1 MKLKNKILITI
12 AFILYA
18 LFLPD
23 FLFEADIKIKALAT
37 LVIIQTL
44 WIGRIFPLAHSSIIL
59 MLLLSFHFFNYE
71 ETLSYIA
78 SDIVWLM
85 FSTFFISHAF
95 INTGL
100 ASRVSLSVLKL
111 SKGSGKGLILIS
123 YFLMF
128 VLSLMIPSNVGKAS
142 LVVSVFDRLLQNLK
156 EIKGVHNLGK
166 ALFIGVSYLSAM
178 SGSFVATGASSTIY
192 TYGILGELSTD
203 LNYITWIIYFAP
215 PIILF
220 TIILWLLF
228 LYIYPPE
235 NIDRHIIMGLI
246 DERIK
251 ELGKISI
258 PEMKVM
264 FIIGLTIILWS
275 TQPIHHL
282 SIPLI
287 GLLGATLT
295 FTPRIGVW
303 KWEKA
308 RESVNW
314 DIVLFFA
321 ATIMV
326 SQMLIRTGTI
336 DMIAQFLMNTIKMES
351 SIMVLFILL
360 VIVALLRIIF
370 VNVLGFLTIVLPL
383 AITMGQSLPDLSPL
397 LIAMSVFLIGVPG
410 FLLITQSPV
419 HLIAYSYQYFTERDL
434 LRIGSFAGVVW
445 IIIVLFFAM
454 CCWRFIV

>member
-1 MKLKNKILITI
+1 MKNKILITI
-12 AFILYA
+12 VLILYV

-23 FLFEADIKIKALAT
+23 FFFEVDIKVKAIVSLI
-37 LVIIQTL
+37 IIQIL
-44 WIGRIFPLAHSSIIL
+44 WISRIFPLAHSSIIL
-59 MLLLSFHFFNYE
+59 MLLLSFHFFSYE

-100 ASRVSLSVLKL
+100 ASRVSLSMLKL

-128 VLSLMIPSNVGKAS
+128 VLSMMIPSNVGKAS
-142 LVVSVFDRLLQNLK
+142 LAVSVFDSLLQSLK
-156 EIKGVHNLGK
+156 KINKARNLGK
-166 ALFIGVSYLSAM
+166 ALFIGVSYLSAL
-178 SGSFVATGASSTIY
+178 SGAFIATGASSTIY
-192 TYGILGELSTD
+192 TFGVLGDLSSN
-203 LNYITWIIYFAP
+203 LNYLTWILYFAP

-228 LYIYPPE
+228 LFMYPPE
-235 NIDRHIIMGLI
+235 NIDSHVIMKLI
-246 DERIK
+246 DEQINK
-251 ELGKISI
+251 LGRISI

-264 FIIGLTIILWS
+264 FIIGLTIALWA
-275 TQPIHHL
+275 TQPLHQL

-287 GLLGATLT
+287 GLLGAALT
-295 FTPRIGVW
+295 FTPGIGI
-303 KWEKA
+303 WEWEEA

-314 DIVLFFA
+314 DIILFFS
-321 ATIMV
+321 ATIMI
-326 SQMLIRTGTI
+326 SQMLIKTGTI
-336 DMIAQFLMNTIKMES
+336 DMMSQYLMNSIKTES
-351 SIMVLFILL
+351 SIMMLFILL
-360 VIVALLRIIF
+360 VIIASLRIIF

-383 AITMGQSLPDLSPL
+383 AITMGQSFPGLSPFMVT
-397 LIAMSVFLIGVPG
+397 MSIFLIGVPG

-434 LRIGSFAGVVW
+434 LRIGSISNVVW
-445 IIIVLFFAM
+445 IFIVLLFAI